1 MYSIINTKK
10 LPTDFIDE
18 ALIFKMKI
26 LSPLDYTDD
35 IGKLA
40 EAGAD
45 EFFCGLLDEE
55 WYKKYP
61 VISTN
66 RRPAGKGHFG
76 SFDVLKEA
84 VNTAHRTDTKV
95 YFTLNEHY
103 YINAQFEILKKH
115 IDQAVG
121 VGVDAFIL
129 SDYGLMAWLR
139 EKGYDVPIHIST
151 GGTVF
156 NWRTAKFYCDEFN
169 AESITFPRHLEVNEL
184 KSLVEKLPKVDT
196 SVFVLNSRCINVD
209 GFCTFQHGLA
219 GKTVF
224 PMFRNACML
233 PYSVKMFSE
242 SSEAALISPEKK
254 ENILSRQKVWER
266 VHVDDHPC
274 GACAMYEFYEM
285 GIKSLKIVGRGN
297 PTERKIKDIV
307 FLKSLVSALDSGV
320 SKTDFRNKSQ
330 SLYKET
336 YDRPC
341 REHMCYFPS
350 VMKGS

>member
-1 MYSIINTKK
+1 
-10 LPTDFIDE
+10 
-18 ALIFKMKI
+18 MKI

-35 IGKLA
+35 IEKLA

-45 EFFCGLLDEE
+45 EFFCGLLDEA
-55 WYKKYP
+55 WYAKYP

-66 RRPAGKGHFG
+66 RRPAGKGHFRN
-76 SFDVLKEA
+76 FEELKA
-84 VNTAHRTDTKV
+84 LVDISHNIGTKV

-103 YINAQFEILKKH
+103 YINAQFEMLKSH
-115 IDQAVG
+115 IDNAVIS
-121 VGVDAFIL
+121 GVDALIL

-139 EKGYDVPIHIST
+139 ENGYDVPIHIST

-156 NWRTAKFYCDEFN
+156 NWRTAKFYCDEFG
-169 AESITFPRHLEVNEL
+169 AESITFPRHLELEEL
-184 KSLVEKLPKVDT
+184 KTLVEKLPEVDT
-196 SVFVLNSRCINVD
+196 SVFVLNSRCTNVD

-219 GKTVF
+219 GKQVF

-233 PYSVKMFSE
+233 PFSAE
-242 SSEAALISPEKK
+242 VFSDNQETAYIPPEKK
-254 ENILSRQKVWER
+254 EKILSRQKVWER

-274 GACAMYEFYEM
+274 GACAMYEFKEM

-297 PTERKIKDIV
+297 PTERKVKDIT
-307 FLKSLVSALDSGV
+307 FLKSLVTVLESGV
-320 SKTDFRNKSQ
+320 SRDDFRNKSQ

-336 YDRPC
+336 YNRPC

-350 VMKGS
+350 VLKV

>member
-1 MYSIINTKK
+1 M
-10 LPTDFIDE
+10 E
-18 ALIFKMKI
+18 I

-35 IGKLA
+35 IEKLVQ
-40 EAGAD
+40 AGAE

-66 RRPAGKGHFG
+66 RRPAGKGHFRNFEELK
-76 SFDVLKEA
+76 SSVDV
-84 VNTAHRTDTKV
+84 AHNVGTKV

-103 YINAQFEILKKH
+103 YINAQFEMLKSH
-115 IDQAVG
+115 IDNAVLS
-121 VGVDAFIL
+121 GVDALIL

-139 EKGYDVPIHIST
+139 ENGYDVPIHIST

-156 NWRTAKFYCDEFN
+156 NWRTAKFYCDEFG
-169 AESITFPRHLEVNEL
+169 AESITFPRHLVVEEL
-184 KSLVEKLPKVDT
+184 KNLIEKLPDVDT

-233 PYSVKMFSE
+233 PYSVEIFSE
-242 SSEAALISPEKK
+242 NSEAAIISPEKK
-254 ENILSRQKVWER
+254 ENILSRQKVWEK

-274 GACAMYEFYEM
+274 GACAMYEFNEM

-297 PTERKIKDIV
+297 SMERKLKDII
-307 FLKSLVSALDSGV
+307 FLKRLVTVLDSGV
-320 SKTDFRNKSQ
+320 SRDDFRNKSQ

-336 YDRPC
+336 YNRPC

-350 VMKGS
+350 VMKG

>member
-1 MYSIINTKK
+1 
-10 LPTDFIDE
+10 
-18 ALIFKMKI
+18 MKI
-26 LSPLDYTDD
+26 LSPLDYNDD
-35 IGKLA
+35 IEKLA
-40 EAGAD
+40 EAGSD

-66 RRPAGKGHFG
+66 RRPVGKGHFG
-76 SFDVLKEA
+76 SFDVLKESVA
-84 VNTAHRTDTKV
+84 TAHSMGLKV

-103 YINAQFEILKKH
+103 YVNAQFEILKKH
-115 IDQAVG
+115 IDKAVG
-121 VGVDAFIL
+121 SGVDAFIL

-139 EKGYDVPIHIST
+139 GNGYDIPIHIST

-156 NWRTAKFYCDEFN
+156 NWRTAKFYCDEFG
-169 AESITFPRHLEVNEL
+169 AESITFPRHLEVEEL
-184 KSLVEKLPKVDT
+184 KTLVEKMPEVDT

-209 GFCTFQHGLA
+209 GYCTFQHGLA
-219 GKTVF
+219 GKQVF

-233 PYSVKMFSE
+233 PYSMEVFSDNPE
-242 SSEAALISPEKK
+242 TASMLSEQKEK
-254 ENILSRQKVWER
+254 ILSRQKVWEK

-274 GACAMYEFYEM
+274 GVCAMFELKEM

-297 PTERKIKDIV
+297 PIERKLKDIT
-307 FLKSLVSALDSGV
+307 FLKSLVTVLDSGV
-320 SKTDFRNKSQ
+320 SRDDFRNKSQ

-350 VMKGS
+350 VLKV

>member
-1 MYSIINTKK
+1 
-10 LPTDFIDE
+10 
-18 ALIFKMKI
+18 MKI

-35 IGKLA
+35 IEKLM
-40 EAGAD
+40 EAGAG
-45 EFFCGLLDEE
+45 EFFCGLLDEA
-55 WYKKYP
+55 WYAKYP

-66 RRPAGKGHFG
+66 RRPAGKGHFK

-84 VNTAHRTDTKV
+84 VNKAHSTNTKV

-103 YINAQFEILKKH
+103 YVNAQYEILKKH
-115 IDQAVG
+115 IDGAAG
-121 VGVDAFIL
+121 SGVDAFIL

-139 EKGYDVPIHIST
+139 ENGYDIPIHIST

-156 NWRTAKFYCDEFN
+156 NWRTAKFYCDEFG
-169 AESITFPRHLEVNEL
+169 AESITFPRHLEVKEL
-184 KSLVEKLPKVDT
+184 KTLAEKLPDVDT

-233 PYSVKMFSE
+233 PCSVEVYLNSPKI
-242 SSEAALISPEKK
+242 APVSPEIK
-254 ENILSRQKVWER
+254 EQMLSRQKVWEK

-274 GACAMYEFYEM
+274 GVCAMFELKEM

-297 PTERKIKDIV
+297 PLERKLKDIT
-307 FLKSLVSALDSGV
+307 FLKTLVDALDRGISEQEFKGI
-320 SKTDFRNKSQ
+320 SKD
-330 SLYKET
+330 LYQTT

-350 VMKGS
+350 AMKV

>member
-1 MYSIINTKK
+1 
-10 LPTDFIDE
+10 
-18 ALIFKMKI
+18 MKI

-35 IGKLA
+35 IEKLVH
-40 EAGAD
+40 AGAD

-66 RRPAGKGHFG
+66 RRPAGKGHFRNFKELK
-76 SFDVLKEA
+76 SSVDV
-84 VNTAHRTDTKV
+84 AHNVGTKV

-103 YINAQFEILKKH
+103 YINAQFEMLRSH
-115 IDQAVG
+115 IDNAVIS
-121 VGVDAFIL
+121 GVDALIL

-139 EKGYDVPIHIST
+139 ENGYDIPIHIST

-169 AESITFPRHLEVNEL
+169 AESITFPRHLELEEL
-184 KSLVEKLPKVDT
+184 KTLVEKLPKVDT

-209 GFCTFQHGLA
+209 GYCTFQHGLA
-219 GKTVF
+219 GKQVF

-233 PYSVKMFSE
+233 PCEVDVY
-242 SSEAALISPEKK
+242 LNSPEIAPVPTEIK
-254 ENILSRQKVWER
+254 ERMLSRQKVWEK

-274 GACAMYEFYEM
+274 GVCAMFKLREM

-297 PTERKIKDIV
+297 PLERKLKDIT
-307 FLKSLVSALDSGV
+307 FLKTLVDALDRGV
-320 SKTDFRNKSQ
+320 SEQEFKGISKD
-330 SLYKET
+330 LYQT
-336 YDRPC
+336 AHLYSNV
-341 REHMCYFPS
+341 H
-350 VMKGS
+350 

>member
-1 MYSIINTKK
+1 
-10 LPTDFIDE
+10 
-18 ALIFKMKI
+18 MKI

-35 IGKLA
+35 IEKLA
-40 EAGAD
+40 KAGAD
-45 EFFCGLLDEE
+45 EFFCGLLDED

-66 RRPAGKGHFG
+66 RRPAGKGHFK
-76 SFDVLKEA
+76 SFDVLEEA
-84 VNTAHRTDTKV
+84 VNTAHSTNTKV

-103 YINAQFEILKKH
+103 YVNAQYEILKKY
-115 IDQAVG
+115 IDGAVG
-121 VGVDAFIL
+121 AGVDAFIL
-129 SDYGLMAWLR
+129 SDYGLMAWLK
-139 EKGYDVPIHIST
+139 ENGYDLPIHIST

-156 NWRTAKFYCDEFN
+156 NWRTAKLYCDEFG
-169 AESITFPRHLEVNEL
+169 AESITFPRHLEVEEL
-184 KSLVEKLPKVDT
+184 KTLVEKLPEVDT
-196 SVFVLNSRCINVD
+196 SVFILNSRCINVD

-233 PYSVKMFSE
+233 PCSVE
-242 SSEAALISPEKK
+242 VYLNSPEIAPVSTEIK
-254 ENILSRQKVWER
+254 ERMLSRQKVWEK

-274 GACAMYEFYEM
+274 GVCAMFELKEM

-297 PTERKIKDIV
+297 PIERKLMDIT
-307 FLKSLVSALDSGV
+307 FLKSLVTVLDSGV
-320 SKTDFRNKSQ
+320 SRDDFRNKSQ

-336 YDRPC
+336 YERPC

-350 VMKGS
+350 VMKNSE

>member
-1 MYSIINTKK
+1 
-10 LPTDFIDE
+10 
-18 ALIFKMKI
+18 MKI
-26 LSPLDYTDD
+26 LSPLDYNDD
-35 IGKLA
+35 IEKLA
-40 EAGAD
+40 EAGSD

-66 RRPAGKGHFG
+66 RRPVGKGHFG
-76 SFDVLKEA
+76 SFDVLKESVA
-84 VNTAHRTDTKV
+84 TAHSMGLKV

-103 YINAQFEILKKH
+103 YVNAQFEILKKH
-115 IDQAVG
+115 IDKAVG
-121 VGVDAFIL
+121 SGVDAFIL

-139 EKGYDVPIHIST
+139 GNGYDIPIHIST

-156 NWRTAKFYCDEFN
+156 NWRTAKFYCDEFG
-169 AESITFPRHLEVNEL
+169 AESITFPRHLEVEEL
-184 KSLVEKLPKVDT
+184 KTLVEKMPEVDT

-209 GFCTFQHGLA
+209 GYCTFQHGLA
-219 GKTVF
+219 GKQVF

-233 PYSVKMFSE
+233 PYSVEVFSDNPE
-242 SSEAALISPEKK
+242 TASMLSEQKEK
-254 ENILSRQKVWER
+254 ILSRQKVWEK

-274 GACAMYEFYEM
+274 GVCAMLELKEM

-297 PTERKIKDIV
+297 PIERKLKDIT
-307 FLKSLVSALDSGV
+307 FLKSLVTVLDSGV
-320 SKTDFRNKSQ
+320 SRDDFRNKSQ

-341 REHMCYFPS
+341 RDHMCYFPS
-350 VMKGS
+350 VLKV